1 MPETPPFTHPNQGI
15 QFLMPLAT
23 GRAATAE
30 EGGGQWVHILPIG
43 TWKAPWQF
51 FGVEIY
57 EITAENIAAF
67 VANFDAG
74 IPGIDIALDQNHLSG
89 PAPGWIKQLRAE
101 ADGLW
106 GRIEWT
112 TLGDDLVEKKLFRYG
127 SPAWYDTAIMPYQD
141 HVTGEK
147 IPWVLEGFALTNKPF
162 FTELAAVASRQ
173 ADGCLIYT
181 AAAPDP
187 TDPHGAAG
195 SRTTLP
201 HGGTNMP
208 EPVPQTDPPAAPPA
222 APAGET
228 VESLR
233 AERDAAAA
241 RAAVLEA
248 DALKAAR
255 EKDLADL
262 TTRFAAVKQG
272 KAQLAEAHAK
282 RLAETA
288 MQIADATAR
297 EAHVIATIDAMTSG
311 MVPQGEL
318 GGTSAQVGSEGIS
331 PALVATARR
340 LGLDPAYA
348 YAAANR
354 GPGGALNIPFAR
366 TAVERIAPL
375 TASVEMPSLSYQET
389 MILIEGFFVAGYEMT
404 PALTT
409 DFANRVVSNQR
420 TIDYRALG
428 APPRMREWLDEI
440 QGAVL
445 NTLAE
450 FPVTVR
456 DWEATL
462 EIPTSELQADKL
474 GQYAMRIQQMGAFAK
489 QHPDELLA
497 ALIAAAETTYCYD
510 GQYICDTDHSE
521 GSSGAQSNFLTTGYD
536 DDDAADIVLSLG
548 AAIAAFNGYKD
559 DRGQYMRIGSR
570 PNAVYDV
577 LVRPAVLELFNT
589 LASAQTISG
598 TSNGWRGRIRPMAL
612 PELTVASV
620 FYVLYTEGP
629 VKPFIAQ
636 YQNEPSALKT
646 LGPDSEHAQKS
657 GRAWFSTQGNYTV
670 APGDWRYIIKLQ
682 KA

>member
-1 MPETPPFTHPNQGI
+1 MPDNLPFTRPAEGI
-15 QFLMPLAT
+15 QFLMPLS
-23 GRAATAE
+23 AARPASAE
-30 EGGGQWVHILPIG
+30 EGGGVWLHVMPIG

-51 FGVEIY
+51 MGAEIY

-67 VANFDAG
+67 VSNFEAG
-74 IPGIDIALDQNHLSG
+74 IPGVDIALDENHHSG
-89 PAPGWIKQLRAE
+89 PAPGWIKQLRAD

-106 GRIEWT
+106 ARVEWT
-112 TLGDDLVEKKLFRYG
+112 PLGEELIEKKLFRYG
-127 SPAWYDTAIMPYQD
+127 SPSWYDAAIMPYQD
-141 HVTGEK
+141 SVTGEK

-162 FTELAAVASRQ
+162 FTELPAVASRQ
-173 ADGCLIYT
+173 EDGSLVYT
-181 AAAPDP
+181 TTPAADP
-187 TDPHGAAG
+187 TDAPGAAG
-195 SRTTLP
+195 PRTTPLR
-201 HGGTNMP
+201 GDTNMP
-208 EPVPQTDPPAAPPA
+208 EPLPQPDPPAAPPA
-222 APAGET
+222 GDSVET
-228 VESLR
+228 LR
-233 AERDAAAA
+233 AERDRLLAEKAT
-241 RAAVLEA
+241 LEA
-248 DALKAAR
+248 QAAEAKR
-255 EKDLADL
+255 ATDLAAL
-262 TTRFAAVKQG
+262 RTRFAAVEAG
-272 KAQLAEAHAK
+272 GARLAEAHAT
-282 RLAETA
+282 RLAEAA
-288 MQIADATAR
+288 MQIADPAAR
-297 EAHVIATIDAMTSG
+297 ETHVLATIDAMTSG

-318 GGTSAQVGSEGIS
+318 GGTSAIVGSEGIS

-354 GPGGALNIPFAR
+354 GPGGALNVPFAR
-366 TAVERIAPL
+366 TAVDRIAPL
-375 TASVEMPSLSYQET
+375 AASTEFPSLSYAET
-389 MILIEGFFVAGYEMT
+389 MVLIEGFFVAGYEST

-409 DFANRVVSNQR
+409 DFANRVVSSQR

-440 QGAVL
+440 EGAVL

-462 EIPTSELQADKL
+462 EIPRSELQADKL
-474 GQYAMRIQQMGAFAK
+474 GQYAMRMQQMGGFAR

-497 ALIAAAETTYCYD
+497 ALIAAAETTLCYD
-510 GQYICDTDHSE
+510 GQYICDTDHEE

-570 PNAVYDV
+570 PNAVFDV
-577 LVRPAVLELFNT
+577 LVRPAVLELFMT
-589 LASAQTISG
+589 LATAETISG
-598 TSNGWRGRIRPMAL
+598 TTNGWKGRIRPMAL
-612 PELTVASV
+612 PELTVEDD

-629 VKPFIAQ
+629 VKPFIVQ

-646 LGPDSEHAQKS
+646 LGPDSEHCAKT
-657 GRAWFSTQGNYTV
+657 GRVWCSTQGNYTV